1 MRKKN
6 RESKHSNLPHQD
18 ILRTLREMKAKNML
32 DPIAPQ
38 ADQIYRRHARKNGW
52 ENAPTVRTGATFRL
66 ENTGRDREREAG
78 TGGSRQEIQR

>member
-1 MRKKN
+1 MRRKN

-38 ADQIYRRHARKNGW
+38 ADQILQKTRKKKRMGKR
-52 ENAPTVRTGATFRL
+52 TVIG
-66 ENTGRDREREAG
+66 
-78 TGGSRQEIQR
+78 